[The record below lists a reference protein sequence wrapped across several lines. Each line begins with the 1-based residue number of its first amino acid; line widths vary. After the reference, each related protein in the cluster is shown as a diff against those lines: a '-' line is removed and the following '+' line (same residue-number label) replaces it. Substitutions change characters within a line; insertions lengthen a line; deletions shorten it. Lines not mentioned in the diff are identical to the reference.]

1 MKAENEQLR
10 KDLLEVTSQMRD
22 LKLQQS
28 QMSESQVPLSQ
39 GRVEVNLNSQADP
52 QLKPVSLLQ
61 NTEFKPAKSHIS
73 KSVSS
78 KGAKTEIMFQ
88 NQDQIIQNAKV
99 EESKEKLSKP
109 KSAKLD
115 DAIS

>member
-1 MKAENEQLR
+1 M
-10 KDLLEVTSQMRD
+10 
-22 LKLQQS
+22 
-28 QMSESQVPLSQ
+28 
-39 GRVEVNLNSQADP
+39 NSQADP
-52 QLKPVSLLQ
+52 LLKPVSLLE

-78 KGAKTEIMFQ
+78 IGAKPEIMFP
-88 NQDQIIQNAKV
+88 NQDRIIENAKV